1 MYYVLKKLTGQ
12 DEEMEVDFILNYC
25 QNGEERTKSGYSV
38 LLKQQARLG
47 WGKISCGMGLSPG
60 VS

>member
-1 MYYVLKKLTGQ
+1 
-12 DEEMEVDFILNYC
+12 MEVDFILNYC